1 MQCLQRVSWVNE
13 LSGQDEDAASKAIKY
28 ISALKSVL
36 QKTRTRTT
44 DTTVQAANIH
54 RVADAVQ
61 RYLQDAE
68 HYLNENH
75 PSTSLTSIAYAEGLM
90 DALIFLELATN
101 EASK

>member
-1 MQCLQRVSWVNE
+1 MTGL
-13 LSGQDEDAASKAIKY
+13 DEDAASRAVKY

-44 DTTVQAANIH
+44 DTTVQAPNIH

-68 HYLNENH
+68 HYLNENR

-90 DALIFLELATN
+90 DALIILELATN
-101 EASK
+101 EASQ

>member
-1 MQCLQRVSWVNE
+1 MTGL
-13 LSGQDEDAASKAIKY
+13 DEDAASRAVKY

-44 DTTVQAANIH
+44 DTTVQAPNIH

-68 HYLNENH
+68 HYLNENR
-75 PSTSLTSIAYAEGLM
+75 PTTSLTSIAYAEGLM
-90 DALIFLELATN
+90 DALIILELATN
-101 EASK
+101 EASQ

>member
-1 MQCLQRVSWVNE
+1 MTGL
-13 LSGQDEDAASKAIKY
+13 DEDVASRAVKY

-44 DTTVQAANIH
+44 DTTVQAPNIH

-68 HYLNENH
+68 HYLNENR

-90 DALIFLELATN
+90 DALIILELATN
-101 EASK
+101 EASQ

>member
-1 MQCLQRVSWVNE
+1 MTGL
-13 LSGQDEDAASKAIKY
+13 DEDVASRAVKY

-44 DTTVQAANIH
+44 DTTVQAPNIH

-68 HYLNENH
+68 HYLNENR
-75 PSTSLTSIAYAEGLM
+75 PTTSLTSIAYAEGLM
-90 DALIFLELATN
+90 DALIILELATN
-101 EASK
+101 EASQ